1 MLATMLKA
9 SSYGNDSDVG
19 SSMDIIMMLERDS
32 IFNVRVTQVCF
43 DEVMSAEAPPH
54 SQQLIQEE
62 WTVSYL
68 SILLMGT
75 LNYAYNWTELQP

>member
-32 IFNVRVTQVCF
+32 IFNVRVTEVCF
-43 DEVMSAEAPPH
+43 DEVLSAEAP
-54 SQQLIQEE
+54 L
-62 WTVSYL
+62 TVNSWYRKNEQ
-68 SILLMGT
+68 SPT
-75 LNYAYNWTELQP
+75 

>member
-32 IFNVRVTQVCF
+32 IFNVRVTEVCF
-43 DEVMSAEAPPH
+43 DEVLSAEAP
-54 SQQLIQEE
+54 L
-62 WTVSYL
+62 TVNS
-68 SILLMGT
+68 
-75 LNYAYNWTELQP
+75 

>member
-43 DEVMSAEAPPH
+43 DEVLSAEAL
-54 SQQLIQEE
+54 SQS
-62 WTVSYL
+62 TVDTGRMNS
-68 SILLMGT
+68 LLPKYPTNG
-75 LNYAYNWTELQP
+75 YTELCL